1 MISTTLLHIEPSPS
15 QNQNFISLISFLKL
29 KTIFSFSVLRF
40 NADDLIVF
48 FLLLNYV
55 PPQSTTFSNYLCCF
69 FVVFFK
75 FYIHKESKLHF
86 LSALVKSL
94 IVYIKSYFVK
104 INYYITWKKL
114 VRTEQSNR
122 SKNCLFINLTALISI
137 YPVYVHN
144 FRSFYNFVHAVYCE
158 ANELKKNVNIN

>member
-1 MISTTLLHIEPSPS
+1 MWSQPRSSILNLLPSPS

-40 NADDLIVF
+40 NADDLIV
-48 FLLLNYV
+48 
-55 PPQSTTFSNYLCCF
+55 CCIL
-69 FVVFFK
+69 FVVELCTTPEHYFFKLSLLFFGFFK

-86 LSALVKSL
+86 LSTLVKSW

-122 SKNCLFINLTALISI
+122 SKI
-137 YPVYVHN
+137 VY
-144 FRSFYNFVHAVYCE
+144 S
-158 ANELKKNVNIN
+158 